1 MKRQL
6 STHLRAQ
13 LIYTPNDLPARLSAS
28 DFEALIDTGDLL
40 FFKSATLGGRVQRFM
55 TNSDFDHV
63 GLALKYR
70 KPIPNDATGQYIV
83 KLYVLEATGVNVRF
97 SVFDVT
103 FRGSICSL
111 GINL

>member
-13 LIYTPNDLPARLSAS
+13 LIYTPNDLSPRVSAS

-70 KPIPNDATGQYIV
+70 KPIPNDTTGQDIV
-83 KLYVLEATGVNVRF
+83 KLYILEATGVNVSF
-97 SVFDVT
+97 PDLDII
-103 FRGSICSL
+103 FRELICSL
-111 GINL
+111 GTNL

>member
-1 MKRQL
+1 M
-6 STHLRAQ
+6 
-13 LIYTPNDLPARLSAS
+13 PARLSAS

-70 KPIPNDATGQYIV
+70 KPIPNDTTGQYIV
-83 KLYVLEATGVNVRF
+83 KLYILEATGVNVSFFFCSDMITYRE
-97 SVFDVT
+97 
-103 FRGSICSL
+103 SICSL